1 MMSYL
6 IVIGDDPVV
15 DPDDQRA
22 ADKVRTHFCASS
34 QYVSFIFSAA
44 CFRPKFTLSS
54 DCQQV
59 YRLRQG

>member
-22 ADKVRTHFCASS
+22 ADKVRTQFCIPS
-34 QYVSFIFSAA
+34 QSVSFIFSTAN
-44 CFRPKFTLSS
+44 FR
-54 DCQQV
+54 
-59 YRLRQG
+59 